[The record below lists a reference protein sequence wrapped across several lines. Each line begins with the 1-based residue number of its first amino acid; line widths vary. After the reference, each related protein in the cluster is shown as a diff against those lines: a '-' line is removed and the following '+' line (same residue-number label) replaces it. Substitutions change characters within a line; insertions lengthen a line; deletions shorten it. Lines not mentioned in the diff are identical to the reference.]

1 MPKFMGIHT
10 FPPNAFNMDQVGQL
24 AKAAQSDSAVR
35 GYRSFL
41 SLAEGKAVCILEA
54 PDRNSVAAW
63 FRKMNMPTDSITEL
77 DVEGDRGSVQQLQ
90 VAAAV

>member
-10 FPPNAFNMDQVGQL
+10 FPPNAFNMDQVCQL
-24 AKAAQSDSAVR
+24 AKAAQSDAKVR

-41 SLAEGKAVCILEA
+41 SLAEGKAVCILEG
-54 PDRNSVAAW
+54 PDRSAVADW

-77 DVEGDRGSVQQLQ
+77 DVEGDRGTVQQLQ
-90 VAAAV
+90 EAAAV